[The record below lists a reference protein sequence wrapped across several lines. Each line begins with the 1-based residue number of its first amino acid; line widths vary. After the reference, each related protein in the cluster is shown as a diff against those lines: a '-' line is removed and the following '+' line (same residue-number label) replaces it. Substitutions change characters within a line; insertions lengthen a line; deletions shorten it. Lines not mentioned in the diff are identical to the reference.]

1 MRDSVAQVRDGVGPM
16 RNDTWS
22 TFLNK
27 FDVIN
32 KGASALTDE
41 LDHSLTEGLDNFV
54 AEPAAI
60 AADAIT
66 LPELLRTK
74 LDHDVARDFDALNKM
89 FSTENNNTDKTVS
102 ASVSAS
108 ASAPPPPSMSA
119 SASPSM
125 SAMAPA
131 IVSATPPS
139 TVSAPAQPTPVSNTV
154 NAPTSVAMSTGA
166 GNVAPGGSVAASP
179 AMSASATGAPALSVP
194 TSASGAIAGAI
205 AGATSGG
212 TSARTAAAAAT
223 AIDARITAFND
234 MLDSV
239 LKRFDDQRAVLASPR
254 PTDFAQPAPS
264 TAEEMVLAALSSGS
278 GLRQ

>member
-89 FSTENNNTDKTVS
+89 FLTENNNTDKTVS

-125 SAMAPA
+125 SAMVPA
-131 IVSATPPS
+131 VASATPPS
-139 TVSAPAQPTPVSNTV
+139 TVSAPAQPIPVSNTM

-179 AMSASATGAPALSVP
+179 AMSTSATGAPAPSVP
-194 TSASGAIAGAI
+194 TSASGAIT
-205 AGATSGG
+205 GATSGG
-212 TSARTAAAAAT
+212 ASSRTAAAAAT

-254 PTDFAQPAPS
+254 PTDVAQPAPA
-264 TAEEMVLAALSSGS
+264 AEEMVLAALSSGS